1 MTNGT
6 ANVFVNGVVNTTAT
20 PLSVS
25 YNSTYPTLIGVG
37 TGEYFNGY
45 IRDLRVVQG
54 GVVPVA
60 NFTPGAAPFSYASPG
75 YVANMGTTVFT
86 LLGQF
91 ITYVPGKYNQALR
104 LMNTLATPSQ
114 NYIQYTYPTAFDTF
128 TGMTICFW
136 MKMSKLPGTNVV
148 IFQGTRW
155 YAIVDG
161 ASKVE
166 FVMVNNAGTYR
177 PTNIN
182 YTLVVDTWYHFA
194 YTSINGVVSTYIDA
208 SPRASRSDASTQ
220 GVSAETSLGIASSAP
235 GVDASFDDLRIYNT
249 ALTAAQVQSVY
260 SSQGAPAPSRAMPL
274 PKLAW
279 DFNGTTTD
287 YVSGLAPARANVA
300 GIYTSTTPIT
310 WPYYNTLTPKYGAG
324 SLVLNN
330 PTAPYPIS
338 NCVFYRNLS
347 IPFGG
352 SNGSTV
358 CMWFKLLKVYTAGGD
373 NTIFFI
379 SKNGGGLVTSIILGS
394 AGKLVTY
401 GFWVVPGGSGNFAS
415 TVVTNT
421 VGIWYHVS
429 LVTTSTSQ
437 TIYVNGTNPGV
448 YDYSSTPIVG
458 DSSNIW
464 NSVALCSYDYG
475 ANPGYGASVEIDD
488 LRIFDRSLTS
498 LQVQAIYNQQGTP
511 GLTKITGPTSF
522 TLPVVP
528 GYTYIPFRALP
539 PSFTLTQTVTSNA
552 WTYGSGQ
559 ITDGGANPTLT
570 LVADVPGDLYSVVNP
585 RVWYRLGRQGG
596 TNEYVRHGGFVM
608 SLSGYAAN
616 NFDFA
621 WAFFLKDGTTNHVKI
636 WNPYPANGTGYWVQ
650 SGLQTAGRIAISTTD
665 PNAAHVYA
673 MSTASTPYSL
683 VPSALSGTPLFRQ
696 IPSSVVSSAV
706 GAFSLRAVNGLT
718 AKVVQVQAHPVG
730 IWPPVAMTSN
740 TTTATGTFNGVTNG
754 VYTASESPNAYG
766 GQNNS
771 YRAFDS
777 DTTGTYWH
785 SALTYNSDGSYA
797 GTTVQSDGY
806 TGEWLQIQFP
816 TPIILYS
823 YSMINRINFDARTP
837 RNFRIYGS
845 NNGTDWTIVDA
856 RANITQWLWPARLTF
871 TVTNPV
877 RIPYNYFR
885 MVVNATSG
893 PNSIQISS
901 WILNG
906 PAAVYTTGS
915 PTDFW
920 ADRLGKLWTTPYT
933 GQDLGAWLGGAIGYV
948 TKWYDQSGKGNDAS
962 QATAANQPVIQRAT
976 KGPGYSTL
984 WPGLASTRLVY
995 GTSSNLFDSTNY
1007 SVCVAAK
1014 RTAAV
1019 STTTYY
1025 AGTNGQAVQYQNLG
1039 LGYSTDTA
1047 TRHSHYAYSNN
1058 GPSGL
1063 PAYAGAAEP
1072 IAYDYFAFSQTTNS
1086 GFREYS
1092 WRSGTNYT
1100 SGNSGL
1106 TIPLSR
1112 SGNSTIG
1119 GTNDSASF
1127 TGEIYEL
1134 LVFTQSLY
1142 DLDTSGGLI
1151 TQIYTNQSGYTGI

>member
-1 MTNGT
+1 
-6 ANVFVNGVVNTTAT
+6 
-20 PLSVS
+20 
-25 YNSTYPTLIGVG
+25 
-37 TGEYFNGY
+37 
-45 IRDLRVVQG
+45 
-54 GVVPVA
+54 
-60 NFTPGAAPFSYASPG
+60 
-75 YVANMGTTVFT
+75 
-86 LLGQF
+86 
-91 ITYVPGKYNQALR
+91 
-104 LMNTLATPSQ
+104 
-114 NYIQYTYPTAFDTF
+114 
-128 TGMTICFW
+128 
-136 MKMSKLPGTNVV
+136 
-148 IFQGTRW
+148 
-155 YAIVDG
+155 
-161 ASKVE
+161 
-166 FVMVNNAGTYR
+166 
-177 PTNIN
+177 
-182 YTLVVDTWYHFA
+182 
-194 YTSINGVVSTYIDA
+194 
-208 SPRASRSDASTQ
+208 
-220 GVSAETSLGIASSAP
+220 
-235 GVDASFDDLRIYNT
+235 
-249 ALTAAQVQSVY
+249 
-260 SSQGAPAPSRAMPL
+260 MPL

-279 DFNGTTTD
+279 DFNGTTTP
-287 YVSGLAPARANVA
+287 YIGTVSSTTVTGAVAYGSGKYGQDVIIRNPINGGFANVITYNLSTSIPVDA
-300 GIYTSTTPIT
+300 GVTFTLWVKYLALPASTFGTTTFVISGTNVAIYLGARGPNIWIIGGFLNGSF
-310 WPYYNTLTPKYGAG
+310 YDSASVNQTLTTDTWYHMGLTVGFGQISMYFNGVLRKTSAYTLPVANSLTIARVGAD
-324 SLVLNN
+324 
-330 PTAPYPIS
+330 
-338 NCVFYRNLS
+338 
-347 IPFGG
+347 
-352 SNGSTV
+352 NG
-358 CMWFKLLKVYTAGGD
+358 YAGD
-373 NTIFFI
+373 N
-379 SKNGGGLVTSIILGS
+379 
-394 AGKLVTY
+394 
-401 GFWVVPGGSGNFAS
+401 
-415 TVVTNT
+415 
-421 VGIWYHVS
+421 
-429 LVTTSTSQ
+429 
-437 TIYVNGTNPGV
+437 
-448 YDYSSTPIVG
+448 
-458 DSSNIW
+458 
-464 NSVALCSYDYG
+464 
-475 ANPGYGASVEIDD
+475 VELDD
-488 LRIFDRSLTS
+488 LRIFDRALTS

-596 TNEYVRHGGFVM
+596 TNEYVRHGGYVM

-771 YRAFDS
+771 YLAFDS

-856 RANITQWLWPARLTF
+856 RANITQWLWPTRLTF
-871 TVTNPV
+871 TLANPSMT
-877 RIPYNYFR
+877 PYSYFR
-885 MVVNATSG
+885 LVVNATIG
-893 PNSIQISS
+893 PNSVQVSS

-906 PAAVYTTGS
+906 PAAAYTTGTA
-915 PTDFW
+915 TDFY
-920 ADRLGKLWTTPYT
+920 ADRIGKLWTTPYT
-933 GQDLGAWLGGAIGYV
+933 GQDLGAWLGGATGYV
-948 TKWYDQSGKGNDAS
+948 TTWYDQSGRGNHAI
-962 QATAANQPVIQRAT
+962 QATAANQPIIQRAT
-976 KGPGYSTL
+976 KGPGYATV
-984 WPGLASTRLVY
+984 WPGLTSTRLVY

-1142 DLDTSGGLI
+1142 DLDTTGALI

>member
-1 MTNGT
+1 
-6 ANVFVNGVVNTTAT
+6 
-20 PLSVS
+20 
-25 YNSTYPTLIGVG
+25 
-37 TGEYFNGY
+37 
-45 IRDLRVVQG
+45 
-54 GVVPVA
+54 
-60 NFTPGAAPFSYASPG
+60 
-75 YVANMGTTVFT
+75 
-86 LLGQF
+86 
-91 ITYVPGKYNQALR
+91 
-104 LMNTLATPSQ
+104 
-114 NYIQYTYPTAFDTF
+114 
-128 TGMTICFW
+128 
-136 MKMSKLPGTNVV
+136 
-148 IFQGTRW
+148 
-155 YAIVDG
+155 
-161 ASKVE
+161 
-166 FVMVNNAGTYR
+166 
-177 PTNIN
+177 
-182 YTLVVDTWYHFA
+182 
-194 YTSINGVVSTYIDA
+194 
-208 SPRASRSDASTQ
+208 
-220 GVSAETSLGIASSAP
+220 
-235 GVDASFDDLRIYNT
+235 
-249 ALTAAQVQSVY
+249 
-260 SSQGAPAPSRAMPL
+260 MPL

-279 DFNGTTTD
+279 DFNGTTAPYIGSATGTVTGTVNYGNGKYGQD
-287 YVSGLAPARANVA
+287 VIIRNPTTGGIASNIIVFNYTSIFNLDNGVGVSFWIKVLNRPSSGNQSVVFWRKNSSPQYIYFITIQPNGTLNFTIYNNTNYLNASSSVLTLETWYH
-300 GIYTSTTPIT
+300 IYTES
-310 WPYYNTLTPKYGAG
+310 
-324 SLVLNN
+324 
-330 PTAPYPIS
+330 
-338 NCVFYRNLS
+338 F
-347 IPFGG
+347 
-352 SNGSTV
+352 NGI
-358 CMWFKLLKVYTAGGD
+358 MKL
-373 NTIFFI
+373 
-379 SKNGGGLVTSIILGS
+379 
-394 AGKLVTY
+394 
-401 GFWVVPGGSGNFAS
+401 
-415 TVVTNT
+415 
-421 VGIWYHVS
+421 
-429 LVTTSTSQ
+429 
-437 TIYVNGTNPGV
+437 YVNGNQV
-448 YDYSSTPIVG
+448 ASRSYSPAGITLDGYISFGGEDGGFGP
-458 DSSNIW
+458 SNIE
-464 NSVALCSYDYG
+464 L
-475 ANPGYGASVEIDD
+475 DD
-488 LRIFDRSLTS
+488 LRIFDRALTS

-596 TNEYVRHGGFVM
+596 TNEYVRHGGYVM

-771 YRAFDS
+771 YLAFDS

-856 RANITQWLWPARLTF
+856 RANITQWLWPTRLTF
-871 TVTNPV
+871 TLANPSMT
-877 RIPYNYFR
+877 PYSYFR
-885 MVVNATSG
+885 LVVNATIG
-893 PNSIQISS
+893 PNSVQVSS

-906 PAAVYTTGS
+906 PAAAYTTGTA
-915 PTDFW
+915 TDFY
-920 ADRLGKLWTTPYT
+920 ADRIGKLWTTPYT
-933 GQDLGAWLGGAIGYV
+933 GQDLGAWLGGATGYV
-948 TKWYDQSGKGNDAS
+948 TTWYDQSGRGNHAI
-962 QATAANQPVIQRAT
+962 QATAANQPIIQRAT
-976 KGPGYSTL
+976 KGPGYATV
-984 WPGLASTRLVY
+984 WPGLTSTRLVY

-1142 DLDTSGGLI
+1142 DLDTTGALI